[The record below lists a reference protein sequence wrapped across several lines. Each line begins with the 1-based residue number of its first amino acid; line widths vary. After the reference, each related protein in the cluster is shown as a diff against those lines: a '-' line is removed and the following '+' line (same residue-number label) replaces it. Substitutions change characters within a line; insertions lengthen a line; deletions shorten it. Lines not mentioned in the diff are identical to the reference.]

1 MDANSLGFKSQSS
14 YYEKSSVF
22 IADGQPKWIAVW
34 VESDDDKKLWYPAL
48 KNTYKKYKFKFH
60 LASAHDFQDGKVAD
74 GCSRIFTKI
83 KSGEI
88 VLGKSTIACLDS
100 DYSFISGNY
109 ACKQK
114 DLLESPYVFQTY
126 VHSKE
131 NVYIHPVG
139 VAQIF
144 ERALGEDLEQL
155 GLFIENF
162 TENLAESVHD
172 YLLKL
177 VSLYQFDDINAFDQ
191 YHKRFVKVL
200 RSLIN
205 EINVPD
211 VFSSDLKER
220 LILNFKSFDDELT
233 HYIGSTHG
241 EHIIVATKKRFEE
254 LEVASSDSLNFI
266 RGHDLYPAMMK
277 FYKAIDQ
284 YIFKFKREQFNK
296 EYIPDETR
304 KKKLTELA
312 NSRVSIEDLICTRGD
327 VKDNQYFA
335 LTFKKLDVYFA

>member
-22 IADGQPKWIAVW
+22 ITDGQPKWVAVW
-34 VESDDDKKLWYPAL
+34 VESDDDKKLWYPVL

-60 LASAHDFQDGKVAD
+60 LASAHEFKDGKVAD

-83 KSGEI
+83 NSGEI
-88 VLGKSTIACLDS
+88 ELGKSTIACLDS

-139 VAQIF
+139 VVQIF
-144 ERALGEDLEQL
+144 ERALGEDLEYL

-162 TENLAESVHD
+162 TEKLAESVHG

-177 VSLYQFDDINAFDQ
+177 VSLYQFNDICAFDH
-191 YHKRFVKVL
+191 YHKKFVEVL
-200 RSLIN
+200 RGLIN
-205 EINVPD
+205 EMSVPD
-211 VFSSDLKER
+211 VFSSDLKDEF
-220 LILNFKSFDDELT
+220 ILKFKSFDDELT
-233 HYIGSTHG
+233 HHIESTHG
-241 EHIIVATKKRFEE
+241 EHILTATQKRFEE
-254 LEVASSDSLNFI
+254 LEVASSDSLSFI

-284 YIFKFKREQFNK
+284 YVFKVKRDQFNK
-296 EYIPDETR
+296 EYIPAETR
-304 KKKLTELA
+304 KKKLTEMA
-312 NSRVSIEDLICTRGD
+312 NSRVSIEDLICTRCD
-327 VKDNQYFA
+327 VKNNQYFA
-335 LTFKKLDVYFA
+335 LTFKKLDRFFA